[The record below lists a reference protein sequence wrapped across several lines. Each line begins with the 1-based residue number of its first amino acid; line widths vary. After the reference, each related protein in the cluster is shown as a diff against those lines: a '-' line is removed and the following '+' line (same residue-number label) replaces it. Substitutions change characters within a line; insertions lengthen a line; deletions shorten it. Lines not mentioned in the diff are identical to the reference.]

1 MKDIKGTI
9 ASITADIEQALAPI
23 KNIRDFD
30 DVRTQFLGKKGA
42 VTLLMAEIKNLSLEE
57 KKEFGP
63 LIISLRDQVQERI
76 VRAQEDFTAQTIK
89 ADALKQQ
96 NFDSTAMLSNK
107 RCGHLHPYTQAIQEI
122 QDIFLSMGFEIWDGP
137 ERETDFYNFG
147 ALNIPND
154 HPARDMHDTF
164 WLNDPGFLMRTHT
177 STIQIHALQEAVK
190 NGRLPIAGIAPGRCY
205 RHESVD
211 ASHDFM
217 FMQCE
222 GLYVD
227 KNVNISH
234 LFGTLQSF
242 LKQLFKKD
250 SLDIRIRPGFFPFVE
265 PGFEIDMR
273 CPFCTTGCS
282 VCKKTTW
289 VEVCPGGL
297 IHPNVLKSVGINPE
311 EYSGFAFGFGL
322 TRAVM
327 LKYTIDDIRLLYGG
341 KVKFLEQF
349 E

>member
-1 MKDIKGTI
+1 MKDIKGII
-9 ASITADIEQALAPI
+9 ASVTADIEQALASV
-23 KNIRDFD
+23 KNAKDFD
-30 DVRTQFLGKKGA
+30 DIRTRFLGKKSD
-42 VTLLMAEIKNLSLEE
+42 VTLLMTEIKTFSLEE
-57 KKEFGP
+57 KKEYGP
-63 LIISLRDQVQERI
+63 LIIALRDHIQSQI
-76 VRAQEDFTAQTIK
+76 IDQQSAFIQKATAAET
-89 ADALKQQ
+89 LKKQY
-96 NFDSTAMLSNK
+96 FDVTANLPGQRS
-107 RCGHLHPYTQAIQEI
+107 GHLHPYTQAIQEI
-122 QDIFLSMGFEIWDGP
+122 QDIFLTMGFEIWDGP
-137 ERETDFYNFG
+137 ERETDFYNFTT
-147 ALNIPND
+147 LNIPKD

-177 STIQIHALQEAVK
+177 STIQIHALEEAVK
-190 NGRLPIAGIAPGRCY
+190 SGRLPIAGIAPGRCY

-227 KNVNISH
+227 KNVTISH
-234 LFGTLQSF
+234 LFGTLQTF

-250 SLDIRIRPGFFPFVE
+250 TLDIRIRPGFFPFVE

-273 CPFCTTGCS
+273 CPFCTDGCS
-282 VCKKTTW
+282 VCKKSTW
-289 VEVCPGGL
+289 IEVCPGGM
-297 IHPNVLKSVGINPE
+297 IHPNVLRSVGIDPE

-322 TRAVM
+322 TRVVM

-349 E
+349 